1 MKVKVKNLGVL
12 KQAEFTLGDLT
23 IICGGNNTG
32 KTYATYALFG
42 FLFTW
47 KQRFFIEIKHD
58 KIEQLLNDGVIR
70 LDLQEY
76 IKQVKQ
82 IVAKGCHDYTQRLPQ
97 IFAAPAERFKN
108 TEF

>member
-47 KQRFFIEIKHD
+47 KQIFFIEIKD
-58 KIEQLLNDGVIR
+58 
-70 LDLQEY
+70 
-76 IKQVKQ
+76 
-82 IVAKGCHDYTQRLPQ
+82 
-97 IFAAPAERFKN
+97 
-108 TEF
+108 

>member
-32 KTYATYALFG
+32 KTYATNALFG

-47 KQRFFIEIKHD
+47 RQIFFIEIKD
-58 KIEQLLNDGVIR
+58 DMITILDMELLKDAY
-70 LDLQEY
+70 L
-76 IKQVKQ
+76 
-82 IVAKGCHDYTQRLPQ
+82 
-97 IFAAPAERFKN
+97 
-108 TEF
+108 